1 MWPAWAPAP
10 ADAGRPSQMGPHA
23 EHPKGLPSHL
33 LRSVSGVKATLFSLC
48 PGPRKGLNRLS
59 ISRKLWKRRK
69 LYLGL
74 LCRLRPVVGT
84 PCCSFTAETTTAQCR
99 PRSAPGR
106 GDSSARGRRPV
117 VSAQLS
123 SPHLLNQHPKQHKK
137 ASLPRGIRGCQ
148 TALLLLRPRGRKR
161 EKS

>member
-1 MWPAWAPAP
+1 MCLHLSAVPAQEVSKEKQIQKTGA
-10 ADAGRPSQMGPHA
+10 SQTVLTSRA
-23 EHPKGLPSHL
+23 FL
-33 LRSVSGVKATLFSLC
+33 LQ
-48 PGPRKGLNRLS
+48 
-59 ISRKLWKRRK
+59 KRRK